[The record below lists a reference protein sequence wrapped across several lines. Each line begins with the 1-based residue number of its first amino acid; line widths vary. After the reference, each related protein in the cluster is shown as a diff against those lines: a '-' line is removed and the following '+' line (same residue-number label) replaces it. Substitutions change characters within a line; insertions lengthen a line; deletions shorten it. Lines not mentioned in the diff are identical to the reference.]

1 MQELELLPVKTGK
14 VLKMLKECGAFMLL
28 DHNDS
33 HYLVTEYFILQ
44 LRERDAWLI
53 QCGMAVEQRNRY
65 YVKIKKEWQES
76 MKPAEAD
83 AVVTR
88 YESLVTQAA
97 AKTPSYWTGITIA
110 RHHDT
115 EMDGRLFVSREGYAL
130 LRGDYL
136 EMVGDG
142 LPIVC
147 VGGAAVAGGQHVLT
161 LLPDDAWQENDFIK
175 HYEWEGES

>member
-44 LRERDAWLI
+44 LREL
-53 QCGMAVEQRNRY
+53 
-65 YVKIKKEWQES
+65 
-76 MKPAEAD
+76 
-83 AVVTR
+83 TR